1 MIRAMAL
8 TSDRSDDHLRRLG
21 ALVQQRRA
29 VLEWSIARAAE
40 EAGIA
45 YMTYQRVERAQGV
58 QQSTYAKL
66 ERAFGFRPGSCRAVL
81 DGATSIALLDGSEIV
96 EGGRL
101 TPIRPE
107 DMAEEVRDAVT
118 SATIATVPGLTGK
131 EIKALNDEV
140 LRELQRRGILSS
152 DD

>member
-1 MIRAMAL
+1 MMRAMAL
-8 TSDRSDDHLRRLG
+8 TSDRRNDHLRRLG
-21 ALVQQRRA
+21 VLVQQRRA
-29 VLEWSIARAAE
+29 VLSWSIAKAAE

-66 ERAFGFRPGSCRAVL
+66 EKAFGFQAGACRAVL
-81 DGATSIALLDGSEIV
+81 DGATSIVLLDGSEIV

-107 DMAEEVRDAVT
+107 DLAEEVRDAVT
-118 SATIATVPGLTGK
+118 SATIATAPGLTGS
-131 EIKALNDEV
+131 EIKALNDQVVQE
-140 LRELQRRGILSS
+140 LRRRGILS
-152 DD
+152 DDA